1 METWQI
7 ILLVLVALLAVP
19 GMLALLELRKTLKEL
34 RVFLQDTGGRVNQTL
49 DEARAAL
56 HDLNRASAAVQ
67 QGADRLRE
75 LAENLAGFGS
85 AVNSISAGIRRIS
98 DGLVHTVI
106 DGLGSL
112 FRRDKHQEETG
123 SEEPEG
129 KAAP

>member
-85 AVNSISAGIRRIS
+85 AVNSISVGIRRIS

>member
-19 GMLALLELRKTLKEL
+19 GMMALLELRKTLKEL

-49 DEARAAL
+49 DEARTAL
-56 HDLNRASAAVQ
+56 HDLNRASASVQ

-85 AVNSISAGIRRIS
+85 AVNSISVGIRRIT

-106 DGLGSL
+106 DGLGAV
-112 FRRDKHQEETG
+112 FGRGKRQEEEA